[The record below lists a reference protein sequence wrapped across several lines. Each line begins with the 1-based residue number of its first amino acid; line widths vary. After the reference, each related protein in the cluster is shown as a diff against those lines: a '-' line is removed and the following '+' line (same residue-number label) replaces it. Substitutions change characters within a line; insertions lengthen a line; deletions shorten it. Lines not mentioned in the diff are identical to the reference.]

1 METTETHI
9 ILMRLLRSMFKKE
22 FISRTMMI
30 ALPIMM
36 QNGITNFVNMLD
48 NIMVGRIGTDS
59 MTGVSIVNSLLF
71 VWNLCVF
78 GGLSGIGIFT
88 AQYCGKGDDEGV
100 RRTFRLMI
108 MTSVLLVA
116 AGITVFTLQGG
127 NLINLYLHEDGGG
140 GSVEATM
147 QAAMSYLA
155 VMCIGFLPFALTQAY
170 GTTIR
175 SHGETV
181 APMIASFLAVGVN
194 LAGNYILI
202 FGKLGAPALGV
213 VGAAVATVISRFV
226 ELTYIAVWAHTH
238 ADRVPFVAGALR
250 SLYVPADLTISC
262 IQKGMPLLLN
272 EALWSGGQA
281 VLTQCYSVRGLS
293 VVSAFNISQTL
304 ANVFNVAFIAMGSA
318 TAIIIGQKLGE
329 WGESKVQELK
339 EEAWKLTFFSVF
351 LCLISASL
359 MLAISGV
366 FPRIYNTTDEIRAL
380 ATGLICVTACFMPVH
395 AFNNASYF
403 IIRSGGKT
411 FITFLFDSCFCW
423 LASIP
428 AAYFLAH
435 YTQVPILP
443 MYAMVCSIELI
454 KVGIG
459 LTLVN
464 KGIWIRDIT
473 V

>member
-1 METTETHI
+1 
-9 ILMRLLRSMFKKE
+9 MFKRE
-22 FISRTMMI
+22 FVTHTMMI
-30 ALPIMM
+30 ALPIML

-48 NIMVGRIGTDS
+48 NIMVGRIGTDP

-88 AQYCGKGDDEGV
+88 AQYCGKGDHEGV
-100 RRTFRLMI
+100 RRTFRLQII
-108 MTSVLLVA
+108 MSVLLVLI
-116 AGITVFTLQGG
+116 GIAVFASYGEP
-127 NLINLYLHEDGGG
+127 LINLYLHEDGGG
-140 GSVEATM
+140 GSVQATM
-147 QAAMSYLA
+147 QAARSYLG

-175 SHGETV
+175 SHGETI

-194 LAGNYILI
+194 LVGNYILI
-202 FGKLGAPALGV
+202 FGKLGAPAFGV
-213 VGAAVATVISRFV
+213 VGAAIATVISRFV
-226 ELTYIAVWAHTH
+226 ELTYIVVWAHTH
-238 ADRVPFVAGALR
+238 AERVPFVVGALR
-250 SLYVPADLTISC
+250 SLYVPADLTLSC
-262 IQKGMPLLLN
+262 IQKGTPLLLN

-281 VLTQCYSVRGLS
+281 MLTQCYSVRGLS

-304 ANVFNVAFIAMGSA
+304 ANLFNVAFISMGSA
-318 TAIIIGQKLGE
+318 IAIIIGQKLGE
-329 WGESKVQELK
+329 WGESKARELK
-339 EEAWKLTFFSVF
+339 EEAWKLTLFSVF

-359 MLAISGV
+359 MFAISGI
-366 FPRIYNTTDEIRAL
+366 FPKIYNTTDEIRAL
-380 ATGLICVTACFMPVH
+380 AAGLICVTACFMPVH
-395 AFNNASYF
+395 AFNNSSYF

-423 LASIP
+423 AASIP
-428 AAYFLAH
+428 AAFYLAH

-443 MYAMVCSIELI
+443 MYAAVCSVELV
-454 KVGIG
+454 KVVIG

>member
-1 METTETHI
+1 
-9 ILMRLLRSMFKKE
+9 MFKRE
-22 FISRTMMI
+22 FVSHTMMI
-30 ALPIMM
+30 AMPIML

-48 NIMVGRIGTDS
+48 NIMVGRIGTDP

-88 AQYCGKGDDEGV
+88 AQYCGKGDHEGV
-100 RRTFRLMI
+100 RRTFRLQII
-108 MTSVLLVA
+108 MSVLLVLI
-116 AGITVFTLQGG
+116 GIAVFGAYGEQ
-127 NLINLYLHEDGGG
+127 LINLYLHEDGGG
-140 GSVEATM
+140 GSVQATM
-147 QAAMSYLA
+147 QAAHSYLG

-175 SHGETV
+175 SHGETI

-194 LAGNYILI
+194 LVGNYILI
-202 FGKLGAPALGV
+202 FGKLGAPAFGV
-213 VGAAVATVISRFV
+213 VGAAIATVISRFV
-226 ELTYIAVWAHTH
+226 ELTYIVVWAHTH
-238 ADRVPFVAGALR
+238 SERVPFVVGALR
-250 SLYVPADLTISC
+250 SLYVPADLTLSC
-262 IQKGMPLLLN
+262 IQKGTPLLLN

-281 VLTQCYSVRGLS
+281 MLTQCYSVRGLS

-304 ANVFNVAFIAMGSA
+304 ANLFNVAFISMGSA
-318 TAIIIGQKLGE
+318 IAIIIGQKLGE
-329 WGESKVQELK
+329 WGESKARELK
-339 EEAWKLTFFSVF
+339 EEAWKLTLFSVF

-359 MLAISGV
+359 MFAISGI
-366 FPRIYNTTDEIRAL
+366 FPKIYNTTEEIRAL
-380 ATGLICVTACFMPVH
+380 AAGLICVTACFMPVH
-395 AFNNASYF
+395 AFNNSSYF

-423 LASIP
+423 AASIP
-428 AAYFLAH
+428 AAFYLAH

-443 MYAMVCSIELI
+443 MYAAVCSVELV
-454 KVGIG
+454 KVVIG

>member
-1 METTETHI
+1 
-9 ILMRLLRSMFKKE
+9 MFKRE
-22 FISRTMMI
+22 FVSHTMMI
-30 ALPIMM
+30 ALPIML

-48 NIMVGRIGTDS
+48 NIMVGRIGTDP

-88 AQYCGKGDDEGV
+88 AQYCGKGDHEGV
-100 RRTFRLMI
+100 RRTFRLQII
-108 MTSVLLVA
+108 MSVLLVLI
-116 AGITVFTLQGG
+116 GIAVFGAYG
-127 NLINLYLHEDGGG
+127 EPLINLYLHEDGGG
-140 GSVEATM
+140 GSVQATM
-147 QAAMSYLA
+147 QAARSYLG

-175 SHGETV
+175 SHGETI

-194 LAGNYILI
+194 LVGNYILI

-213 VGAAVATVISRFV
+213 VGAAIATVISRFV
-226 ELTYIAVWAHTH
+226 ELTYIVVWAHTH
-238 ADRVPFVAGALR
+238 AERVPFVVGALR
-250 SLYVPADLTISC
+250 SMYVPADLTLSC
-262 IQKGMPLLLN
+262 IQKGTPLLLN

-281 VLTQCYSVRGLS
+281 MLTQCYSVRGLS

-304 ANVFNVAFIAMGSA
+304 SNLFNVAFISMGSA
-318 TAIIIGQKLGE
+318 IAIIIGQKLGE
-329 WGESKVQELK
+329 WGESKAGELK
-339 EEAWKLTFFSVF
+339 EEAWKLTLFSVF

-359 MLAISGV
+359 MFAISGI
-366 FPRIYNTTDEIRAL
+366 FPKIYNTTDEIRAL
-380 ATGLICVTACFMPVH
+380 AAGLICVTACLMPVH
-395 AFNNASYF
+395 AFNNSSYF

-423 LASIP
+423 AASIP
-428 AAYFLAH
+428 AAFYLAH

-443 MYAMVCSIELI
+443 MYAAVCSVELI
-454 KVGIG
+454 KVVIG

>member
-1 METTETHI
+1 
-9 ILMRLLRSMFKKE
+9 MFKRE
-22 FISRTMMI
+22 FVSHTMMI
-30 ALPIMM
+30 ALPIML

-48 NIMVGRIGTDS
+48 NIMVGRIGTDP

-88 AQYCGKGDDEGV
+88 AQYCGKGDHEGV
-100 RRTFRLMI
+100 RRTFRLQII
-108 MTSVLLVA
+108 MSVLLVLI
-116 AGITVFTLQGG
+116 GIAVFGAYGEQ
-127 NLINLYLHEDGGG
+127 LINLYLHEDGGG
-140 GSVEATM
+140 GSVQATM
-147 QAAMSYLA
+147 QAAHSYLG

-175 SHGETV
+175 SHGETI

-194 LAGNYILI
+194 LVGNYILI
-202 FGKLGAPALGV
+202 FGKLGAPAFGV
-213 VGAAVATVISRFV
+213 VGAAIATVISRFV
-226 ELTYIAVWAHTH
+226 ELTYIVVWAHTH
-238 ADRVPFVAGALR
+238 SERVPFVVGALR
-250 SLYVPADLTISC
+250 SLYVPADLTLSC

-281 VLTQCYSVRGLS
+281 MLTQCYSVRGLS

-304 ANVFNVAFIAMGSA
+304 ANLFNVAFISMGSA
-318 TAIIIGQKLGE
+318 IAIIIGQKLGE
-329 WGESKVQELK
+329 WGESKARELK
-339 EEAWKLTFFSVF
+339 EEAWKLTLFSVF

-359 MLAISGV
+359 MFAISGI
-366 FPRIYNTTDEIRAL
+366 FPKIYNTTEEIRAL
-380 ATGLICVTACFMPVH
+380 AAGLICVTACFMPVH
-395 AFNNASYF
+395 AFNNSSYF

-423 LASIP
+423 AASIP
-428 AAYFLAH
+428 AAFYLAH

-443 MYAMVCSIELI
+443 MYAAVCSVELV
-454 KVGIG
+454 KVVIG

>member
-1 METTETHI
+1 MK
-9 ILMRLLRSMFKKE
+9 LLRAMFKRE
-22 FISRTMMI
+22 FVSHTMMI
-30 ALPIMM
+30 ALPIML

-48 NIMVGRIGTDS
+48 NIMVGRIGTDP

-88 AQYCGKGDDEGV
+88 AQYCGKGDHEGV
-100 RRTFRLMI
+100 RRTFRLQII
-108 MTSVLLVA
+108 MSVLLVLI
-116 AGITVFTLQGG
+116 GIAVFGAYG
-127 NLINLYLHEDGGG
+127 EPLINLYLHEDGGG
-140 GSVEATM
+140 GSVQATM
-147 QAAMSYLA
+147 QAARSYLG

-175 SHGETV
+175 SHGETI

-194 LAGNYILI
+194 LVGNYILI
-202 FGKLGAPALGV
+202 FGKLGAPAFGV
-213 VGAAVATVISRFV
+213 VGAAIATVISRFV
-226 ELTYIAVWAHTH
+226 ELTYIVVWAHTH
-238 ADRVPFVAGALR
+238 AERVPFVVGALR
-250 SLYVPADLTISC
+250 SLYVPADLTLSC
-262 IQKGMPLLLN
+262 IQKGTPLLLN

-281 VLTQCYSVRGLS
+281 MLTQCYSVRGLS

-304 ANVFNVAFIAMGSA
+304 ANLFNVAFISMGSA
-318 TAIIIGQKLGE
+318 IAIIIGQKLGE
-329 WGESKVQELK
+329 WGESKARELK
-339 EEAWKLTFFSVF
+339 EEAWKLTLFSVF

-359 MLAISGV
+359 MFAISGI
-366 FPRIYNTTDEIRAL
+366 FPKIYNTTDEIRAL
-380 ATGLICVTACFMPVH
+380 AAGLICVTACFMPVH
-395 AFNNASYF
+395 AFNNSSYF

-423 LASIP
+423 AASIP
-428 AAYFLAH
+428 AAFYLAH

-443 MYAMVCSIELI
+443 MYAAVCSVELV
-454 KVGIG
+454 KVVIG

>member
-1 METTETHI
+1 
-9 ILMRLLRSMFKKE
+9 MFEKE
-22 FISRTMMI
+22 FVSHTMLI
-30 ALPIMM
+30 ALPIML

-48 NIMVGRIGTDS
+48 NIMVGRIGTDP

-100 RRTFRLMI
+100 RRTFRLQLI
-108 MTSVLLVA
+108 TSVLLVVI
-116 AGITVFTLQGG
+116 GIAIFASYGESLV
-127 NLINLYLHEDGGG
+127 NLYLHEDGGG
-140 GSVEATM
+140 GSVDATM
-147 QAAMSYLA
+147 QAALSYLG

-170 GTTIR
+170 DTTIR
-175 SHGETV
+175 SYGETV
-181 APMIASFLAVGVN
+181 APMIASFIAVGVN
-194 LAGNYILI
+194 LVGNYILI
-202 FGKLGAPALGV
+202 FGKFGAPALGV

-226 ELTYIAVWAHTH
+226 ELTYIVIWAHTH
-238 ADRVPFVAGALR
+238 TDKVPFIVGALR
-250 SLYVPADLTISC
+250 SLYVPAELTVSC

-272 EALWSGGQA
+272 EFLWSGGQA

-293 VVSAFNISQTL
+293 VVSAFNISQTI

-329 WGESKVQELK
+329 WGESRVQDLK
-339 EEAWKLTFFSVF
+339 DEAWRLTYFSVF
-351 LCLISASL
+351 LCLISAVL
-359 MLAISGV
+359 MMTISAV
-366 FPRIYNTTDEIRAL
+366 FPKIYNTTDEIRTL
-380 ATGLICVTACFMPVH
+380 ATGLIRVTACFMPVH
-395 AFNNASYF
+395 AFNNSSYF

-423 LASIP
+423 IASIP
-428 AAYFLAH
+428 VAFFLAH
-435 YTQVPILP
+435 FTQIPILP
-443 MYAMVCSIELI
+443 MYAAVCSIELV
-454 KVGIG
+454 KVVIG
-459 LTLVN
+459 RSLVN

>member
-1 METTETHI
+1 
-9 ILMRLLRSMFKKE
+9 MFKRE
-22 FISRTMMI
+22 FVSHTMMI
-30 ALPIMM
+30 ALPIML

-48 NIMVGRIGTDS
+48 NIMVGRIGTDP

-88 AQYCGKGDDEGV
+88 AQYCGKGDHEGV
-100 RRTFRLMI
+100 RRTFRLQII
-108 MTSVLLVA
+108 MSVLLVLI
-116 AGITVFTLQGG
+116 GIAVFGAYG
-127 NLINLYLHEDGGG
+127 EPLINLYLHEDGGG
-140 GSVEATM
+140 GSVQATM
-147 QAAMSYLA
+147 QAARSYLG

-175 SHGETV
+175 SHGETI
-181 APMIASFLAVGVN
+181 APRVASFLAVGVN
-194 LAGNYILI
+194 LVGNYILI

-213 VGAAVATVISRFV
+213 VGAAIATVISRFV
-226 ELTYIAVWAHTH
+226 ELTYIVVWAHTH
-238 ADRVPFVAGALR
+238 AERVPFVVGALR
-250 SLYVPADLTISC
+250 SLYVPADLTLSC
-262 IQKGMPLLLN
+262 IQKGTPLLLN

-281 VLTQCYSVRGLS
+281 MLTQCYSVRGLS

-304 ANVFNVAFIAMGSA
+304 ANLFNVAFISMGSA
-318 TAIIIGQKLGE
+318 IAIIIGQKLGE
-329 WGESKVQELK
+329 WGESKARELK
-339 EEAWKLTFFSVF
+339 EEAWKLTAFSVF

-359 MLAISGV
+359 MFAISGI
-366 FPRIYNTTDEIRAL
+366 FPKIYNTTDEIRAL
-380 ATGLICVTACFMPVH
+380 AAGLICVTACFMPVH
-395 AFNNASYF
+395 AFNNSSYF

-423 LASIP
+423 AASIP
-428 AAYFLAH
+428 AAFYLAH

-443 MYAMVCSIELI
+443 MYAAVCSVELI
-454 KVGIG
+454 KVVIG

>member
-1 METTETHI
+1 MK
-9 ILMRLLRSMFKKE
+9 LLRAMFKRE
-22 FISRTMMI
+22 FVSHTMMI
-30 ALPIMM
+30 ALPIML

-48 NIMVGRIGTDS
+48 NIMVGRIGTDP

-88 AQYCGKGDDEGV
+88 AQYCGKGDHEGV
-100 RRTFRLMI
+100 RRTFRLQI
-108 MTSVLLVA
+108 ITSVLLVLIGIAVFA
-116 AGITVFTLQGG
+116 AYGEP
-127 NLINLYLHEDGGG
+127 LINLYLHEDGGG
-140 GSVEATM
+140 GSVQATM
-147 QAAMSYLA
+147 QAARSYLG

-175 SHGETV
+175 SHGETI

-194 LAGNYILI
+194 LVGNYILI
-202 FGKLGAPALGV
+202 FGKLGAPAFGV
-213 VGAAVATVISRFV
+213 VGAAIATVISRFV
-226 ELTYIAVWAHTH
+226 ELTYIVVWAHTH
-238 ADRVPFVAGALR
+238 AERVPFVVGALR
-250 SLYVPADLTISC
+250 SLYVPADLTLSC
-262 IQKGMPLLLN
+262 IQKGTPLLLN

-281 VLTQCYSVRGLS
+281 MLTQCYSVRGLS

-304 ANVFNVAFIAMGSA
+304 ANLFNVAFISMGSA
-318 TAIIIGQKLGE
+318 IAIIIGQKLGE
-329 WGESKVQELK
+329 WGESKARELK
-339 EEAWKLTFFSVF
+339 EEAWKLTLFSVF

-359 MLAISGV
+359 MFAISGI
-366 FPRIYNTTDEIRAL
+366 FPKIYNTTDEIRAL
-380 ATGLICVTACFMPVH
+380 AAGLICVTACFMPVH
-395 AFNNASYF
+395 AFNNSSYF

-423 LASIP
+423 AASIP
-428 AAYFLAH
+428 AAFYLAH

-443 MYAMVCSIELI
+443 MYAAVCSVELV
-454 KVGIG
+454 KVVIG

>member
-1 METTETHI
+1 
-9 ILMRLLRSMFKKE
+9 MFKRE
-22 FISRTMMI
+22 FVSHTMMI
-30 ALPIMM
+30 ALPIML

-48 NIMVGRIGTDS
+48 NIMVGRIGTDP

-88 AQYCGKGDDEGV
+88 AQYCGKGDHEGV
-100 RRTFRLMI
+100 RRTFRLQII
-108 MTSVLLVA
+108 MSVLLVLI
-116 AGITVFTLQGG
+116 GIAVFGAYG
-127 NLINLYLHEDGGG
+127 EPLINLYLHEDGGG
-140 GSVEATM
+140 GSVQATM
-147 QAAMSYLA
+147 QAARSYLG

-175 SHGETV
+175 SHGETI
-181 APMIASFLAVGVN
+181 APMVASFLAVGVN
-194 LAGNYILI
+194 LVGNYILI

-213 VGAAVATVISRFV
+213 VGAAIATVISRFV
-226 ELTYIAVWAHTH
+226 ELTYIVVWAHTH
-238 ADRVPFVAGALR
+238 AERVPFVVGALR
-250 SLYVPADLTISC
+250 SLYVPADLTLSC
-262 IQKGMPLLLN
+262 IQKGTPLLLN

-281 VLTQCYSVRGLS
+281 MLTQCYSVRGLS

-304 ANVFNVAFIAMGSA
+304 ANLFNVAFISMGSA
-318 TAIIIGQKLGE
+318 IAIIIGQKLGE
-329 WGESKVQELK
+329 WGESKARELK
-339 EEAWKLTFFSVF
+339 EEAWKLTAFSVF

-359 MLAISGV
+359 MFAISGI
-366 FPRIYNTTDEIRAL
+366 FPKIYNTTDEIRAL
-380 ATGLICVTACFMPVH
+380 AAGLICVTACFMPVH
-395 AFNNASYF
+395 AFNNSSYF

-423 LASIP
+423 AASIP
-428 AAYFLAH
+428 AAFYLAH

-443 MYAMVCSIELI
+443 MYAAVCSVELI
-454 KVGIG
+454 KVVIG